1 MLQLDLVTVLY
12 KMKKY
17 VESNDFISLES
28 EGGKSC
34 YYILCFKQFQTS
46 IKSSSMLHI
55 TAVFVVFEI
64 IVANE
69 THRHK
74 CRLYKSA
81 TIGTL
86 KEF

>member
-1 MLQLDLVTVLY
+1 
-12 KMKKY
+12 
-17 VESNDFISLES
+17 
-28 EGGKSC
+28 
-34 YYILCFKQFQTS
+34 
-46 IKSSSMLHI
+46 MLHI

-86 KEF
+86 AEFGFGFFSGLKPGTFSEFKPDFYTFSVVVRKPLV